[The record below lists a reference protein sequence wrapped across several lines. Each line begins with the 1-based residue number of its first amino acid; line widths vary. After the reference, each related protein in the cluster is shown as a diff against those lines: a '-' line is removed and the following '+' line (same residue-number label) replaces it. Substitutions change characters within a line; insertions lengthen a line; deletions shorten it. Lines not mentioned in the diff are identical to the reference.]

1 MARFTIGRGLDKYL
15 EQLGNLEHRA
25 DGLAGRAIYEG
36 AKIIADKIRS
46 NIEALPV
53 QKSAPA
59 RGMRREPTQAEIDGC
74 LAGLGIAKK
83 RVEDGYINVKV
94 GMDGYNSRVTEKY
107 PKGHPNAMIAR
118 SINIGTTYINRNPF
132 ITKAVRSTK
141 AAAEEKMKE
150 VIEQGI
156 EDTMR

>member
-1 MARFTIGRGLDKYL
+1 MAKMTVGKGLDEYL
-15 EQLGNLEHRA
+15 EKLGNLQEISP
-25 DGLAGRAIYEG
+25 GLAGRAIYEG
-36 AKIIADKIRS
+36 AKIVADQIRS

-53 QKSAPA
+53 QNGPVK
-59 RGMRREPTQAEIDGC
+59 GRRDPYQDEIDGM

-83 RVEDGYINVKV
+83 RVEGGYVNVKI

-118 SINIGTTYINRNPF
+118 SINIGTTFVNRNPF

-156 EDTMR
+156 EDAMR